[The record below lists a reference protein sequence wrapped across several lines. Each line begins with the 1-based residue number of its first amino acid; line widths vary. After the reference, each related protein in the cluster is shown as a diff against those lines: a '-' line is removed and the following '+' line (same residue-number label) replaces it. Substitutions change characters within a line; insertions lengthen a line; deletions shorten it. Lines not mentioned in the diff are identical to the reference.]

1 MNAQK
6 TLAALNA
13 ALDLTLSGALSEE
26 GIVDVSGTFTATLV
40 VEGTADGST
49 YRALAMSPV
58 AGGADVASVTAPGAW
73 RVNFAGCKSA
83 RVRVSAYTSGS
94 AVVAAQVAKKAA

>member
-6 TLAALNA
+6 ALGVLNA
-13 ALDLTLSGALSEE
+13 ALDLILSGALSEE
-26 GIVDVSGTFTATLV
+26 GIVDVSGTFVATLV
-40 VEGTADGST
+40 VEGTADGTT

-58 AGGADVASVTAPGAW
+58 GGGADVTSVSAAGAW
-73 RVNFAGCKSA
+73 RINFAGCKGA

-94 AVVAAQVAKKAA
+94 AVVAAQVMKKAA